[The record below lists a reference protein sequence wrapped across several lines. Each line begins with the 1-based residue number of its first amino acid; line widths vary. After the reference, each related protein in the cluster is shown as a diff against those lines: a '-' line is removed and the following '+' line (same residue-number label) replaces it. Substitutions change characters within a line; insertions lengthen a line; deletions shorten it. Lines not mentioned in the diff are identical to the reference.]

1 MLKATPTKLSRPIV
15 DMACLNLDRSGLG
28 DSMIVGVPKEIK
40 DNEYRVG
47 LTPAGAAVLVQ
58 DGHDVYV
65 QRGAGLGS
73 GLADDLYVQAGAKML
88 DSAAAVFDTA
98 ELIIKVKEPQT
109 VEVNMMREGQ
119 ILFTYL
125 HLAPAPELTKQMLEK
140 KISGIAYETIQ
151 LDDGSLPLLRPMS
164 EVAGRLSVQIGAH
177 YLQKD
182 KGGSGVLLGGVPG
195 VKPGRVTI
203 IGAGIVGQSALK
215 MAVGLGAQ
223 VSILDINP
231 NRLVYLDDLY
241 GGRITTLVYNA
252 EAVAEEVT
260 HSDLIIGAVLITGA
274 KAPRLVTRQ
283 MLSKMRPNSVAVDV
297 SVDQGG
303 CFESTKPTTHS
314 HPTYLDS
321 GVLHYCV
328 SNIPGAVSRTST
340 FALTNVTLPY
350 ARKLA
355 MHGLRKAL
363 KEDAALAK
371 GLNVHAGEITQK
383 AVAEAFEAYR

>member
-1 MLKATPTKLSRPIV
+1 
-15 DMACLNLDRSGLG
+15 
-28 DSMIVGVPKEIK
+28 MIVGVPKEIK

-58 DGHDVYV
+58 EGHEVYV
-65 QRGAGLGS
+65 QKNAGIGS
-73 GLADDLYVQAGAKML
+73 GLPDELYVQVGAKIL
-88 DSAAAVFDTA
+88 DSAAAVFDAA
-98 ELIIKVKEPQT
+98 EMIIKVKEPQS
-109 VEVNMMREGQ
+109 VEVSMMKEGQ

-125 HLAPAPELTKQMLEK
+125 HLAPAPDLTRQLLDKR
-140 KISGIAYETIQ
+140 ISGIAYETIQ
-151 LDDGSLPLLRPMS
+151 LEDGSLPLLRPMS
-164 EVAGRLSVQIGAH
+164 EVAGRLAVQIGSY

-182 KGGSGVLLGGVPG
+182 RGGSGVLLGGVPG

-203 IGAGIVGQSALK
+203 IGAGIVGMNSLK
-215 MAVGLGAQ
+215 IAVGLGAQ
-223 VSILDINP
+223 VSIFDINP
-231 NRLVYLDDLY
+231 VRLAYLDDLY
-241 GGRITTLVYNA
+241 GGRITTIVANA
-252 EAVAEEVT
+252 EAVAEEVAS
-260 HSDLIIGAVLITGA
+260 SDLLVGAVLITGA
-274 KAPRLVTRQ
+274 KAPRLVTRS
-283 MLSKMRPNSVAVDV
+283 MLSRMRPNSVAVDV

-314 HPTYLDS
+314 HPTYMDS

-355 MHGLRKAL
+355 NMGLRKAL
-363 KEDAALAK
+363 KEDPALAK

-383 AVAEAFEAYR
+383 AVAEAYEAYR